1 MALLRVRTFARY
13 AELLG
18 DPIELDVQLPI
29 SLPSLH
35 AALKRLPRGDLLP
48 AKLLIAID
56 QRLAQPDRMIIGTE
70 EVAILPP
77 LAGG

>member
-1 MALLRVRTFARY
+1 MATLRVRTFARY

-29 SLPSLH
+29 SLPSL
-35 AALKRLPRGDLLP
+35 ADALKRLPRGDLLP
-48 AKLLIAID
+48 DRLLIAID
-56 QRLAQPDRMIIGTE
+56 QRIAQPDQVIDGTE
-70 EVAILPP
+70 EVALLPP

>member
-1 MALLRVRTFARY
+1 MAFLHVRTFARY

-29 SLPSLH
+29 SVPSLS
-35 AALKRLPRGDLLP
+35 AALRRLPRGDLLP
-48 AKLLIAID
+48 AQLLIAID
-56 QRLAQPDRMIIGTE
+56 QHLAQPDQVIVGTE